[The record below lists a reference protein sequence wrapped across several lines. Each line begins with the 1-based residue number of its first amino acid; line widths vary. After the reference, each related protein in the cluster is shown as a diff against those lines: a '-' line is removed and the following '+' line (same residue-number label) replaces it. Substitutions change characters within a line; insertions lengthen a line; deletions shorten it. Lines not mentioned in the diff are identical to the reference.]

1 MKAAVSPNGRYRRS
15 AFGRYVARFMTRR
28 VEVARLAGL
37 LSLWGGAW
45 MHNMTL
51 IAAGAAWIIGCRL
64 WGLRHVVGS

>member
-1 MKAAVSPNGRYRRS
+1 
-15 AFGRYVARFMTRR
+15 MTRR

-51 IAAGAAWIIGCRL
+51 IAAGAAWIIGC
-64 WGLRHVVGS
+64 